1 MPPLQFVAIGE
12 RMLEVQAKGF
22 GPSVLSYGGHTF
34 NTAVYLRRCAPPSDI
49 ELSYAT
55 GLGTDH
61 LSQTLRKE

>member
-34 NTAVYLRRCAPPSDI
+34 NTAVYLRRFASPSDI